1 VTVDA
6 EDDTDRYRAPALDKG
21 LDILELLAGIPD
33 SLSQAEI
40 AKALDRSPNEI
51 YRMLDRLVRRGYVRR
66 NAEDRYDL
74 TLKLFELAHR
84 HSPIQRLVGQAQ
96 PIMRQFALKAEQAIH
111 LVVQD
116 RNALVVIAQVD
127 GPGYWN
133 VSIRVGS
140 RISLVNTGSGHIFL
154 AFAAPEERKVM
165 LAEQA
170 LGPETLPAGQE
181 TRRAAGSA
189 QGYEAMPS
197 AQTAGDFNLS
207 VPVLGP
213 LGTIIAALTCPYTQ
227 RLDKLAAPNMPATLE
242 LLQRAGREISQRVT
256 PSGQHAHP

>member
-1 VTVDA
+1 MDA
-6 EDDTDRYRAPALDKG
+6 DEDGERYRAPALDKG

-84 HSPIQRLVGQAQ
+84 HSPIQRLVGQAM
-96 PIMRQFALKAEQAIH
+96 PIMRQFALDAEQAVH

-140 RISLVNTGSGHIFL
+140 RVGLVSTGSGHIFL
-154 AFAAPEERKVM
+154 AFATQEERALM

-170 LGPETLPAGQE
+170 MGAEPLPAGLE
-181 TRRAAGSA
+181 ARLAEVSA

-197 AQTAGDFNLS
+197 AQIPGVFNLS
-207 VPVLGP
+207 VPVHGP
-213 LGTIIAALTCPYTQ
+213 LGTVLAALTCPYSQ
-227 RLDKLAAPNMPATLE
+227 RLDKLDAPNMQGTLE
-242 LLQRAGREISQRVT
+242 LLQQAGRELSARA
-256 PSGQHAHP
+256 GQA